1 MVGEIEWRMV
11 VELGGVLGVTPHQC
25 ADRSALVQGVECS
38 CGVPACLGLADL
50 KAARRFTQGHGRL
63 AELGE
68 QDWCICREP
77 AGELGKEG
85 HELLVGGACS
95 VAVWAGQ

>member
-1 MVGEIEWRMV
+1 MARRV
-11 VELGGVLGVTPHQC
+11 VQRRRYTDTPSRAPGGGGHNILHPTTGCH
-25 ADRSALVQGVECS
+25 L

-95 VAVWAGQ
+95 VAVWPVST